1 MKARFDIPRF
11 KADLDRVLAELRPMA
26 LPSEVQDSM
35 RRLRTLMGPEDAYT
49 YYEPE
54 VSDGDQGQA
63 EAGAA
68 GGAEAVELG
77 AG

>member
-1 MKARFDIPRF
+1 MVHFNTARFKR
-11 KADLDRVLAELRPMA
+11 DLDRVLDELRPMA
-26 LPSEVQDSM
+26 LPSEVQESM

-68 GGAEAVELG
+68 GGPEAGELG